1 MCAHKNMHDRLVAK
15 LLMIAILGHD
25 FNFLHNLTYGLVY
38 KKKKQRKLKKIK
50 TSKKGQ

>member
-25 FNFLHNLTYGLVY
+25 FNFLPNITYGLLY
-38 KKKKQRKLKKIK
+38 KKKKNKENLKK
-50 TSKKGQ
+50 